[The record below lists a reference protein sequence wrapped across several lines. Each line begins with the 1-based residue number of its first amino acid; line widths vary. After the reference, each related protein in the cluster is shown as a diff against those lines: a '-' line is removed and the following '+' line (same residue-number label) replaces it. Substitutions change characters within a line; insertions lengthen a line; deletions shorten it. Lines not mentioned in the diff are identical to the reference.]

1 MLPEFFTRNHQS
13 PDYCGMATNAGF
25 ALELDLMLDKQ
36 QNISL
41 INGQRGDGRGL
52 ALNITKTGCLELLM
66 NDGWME
72 QRMISEPCL
81 KTGKNHVVINI
92 DGGPRIVSFI
102 VNGRF
107 CDGGEH
113 CQFGWQRFSPY
124 FRHVNWC
131 ETWEIGKSFNG
142 KLSHLKVYNRII
154 MAAEAGSLN
163 SFSGKQ

>member
-1 MLPEFFTRNHQS
+1 
-13 PDYCGMATNAGF
+13 
-25 ALELDLMLDKQ
+25 LDLIIDKLENQ
-36 QNISL
+36 SL

-72 QRMISEPCL
+72 QRMLSEPCL

-142 KLSHLKVYNRII
+142 KLSQLKVFNRII
-154 MAAEAGSLN
+154 MVAEAGSLDR
-163 SFSGKQ
+163 